1 MKQRTEER
9 PDYEDVCLRQLRR
22 FLACAESGRLA
33 LLLPEPAGLWLRLQ
47 GSHFHTSPELFLQP
61 SGGTQFHFP
70 SGKFILRA
78 GRACLL
84 PAGLPHNDYPFPAHA
99 SFQHMVILAR
109 SPREISV
116 HLTLRLASQP

>member
-1 MKQRTEER
+1 VLKA
-9 PDYEDVCLRQLRR
+9 D
-22 FLACAESGRLA
+22 ACAA
-33 LLLPEPAGLWLRLQ
+33 PPEPAGLWLRLQ

-84 PAGLPHNDYPFPAHA
+84 QPAA
-99 SFQHMVILAR
+99 
-109 SPREISV
+109 
-116 HLTLRLASQP
+116 T